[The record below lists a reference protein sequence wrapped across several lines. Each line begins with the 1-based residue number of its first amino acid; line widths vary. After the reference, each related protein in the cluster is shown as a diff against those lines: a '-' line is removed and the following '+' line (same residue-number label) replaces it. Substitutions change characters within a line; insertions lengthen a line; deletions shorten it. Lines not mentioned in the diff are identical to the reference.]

1 MSKEQL
7 RAAYPDLA
15 KFKDDF
21 ANVFGD
27 LVGIEITDKEKKIVQ
42 WGESWGECVEFPLTS
57 KDMK

>member
-15 KFKDDF
+15 KFKDDW
-21 ANVFGD
+21 ADCG
-27 LVGIEITDKEKKIVQ
+27 LVGIEIEDKGKTVVN